1 MTPSQPDARIA
12 RQLWDYLRIGQPVR
26 PAEWLLVFGGHD
38 LAVADRAADLY
49 HQGVAPRILA
59 SGGDRALPDDSAYAT
74 EADAIRDIL
83 IAKDVPKEAVVLER
97 LASNTS
103 ENFWFSAELLRD
115 QGVDPQRFLIV
126 QKPYTE
132 RRVLATARRRWPGK
146 NVRVTSQ
153 EVTFEQYCAGSI
165 PVPKIFSMLAGEI
178 VRLDSY
184 AHSGLI
190 QQEEPVPA
198 ELIEAAHHLQT
209 AGYDARSLRA

>member
-1 MTPSQPDARIA
+1 MTPSLSEAETAR
-12 RQLWDYLRIGQPVR
+12 RLWDYLRVGQPVK

-38 LAVADRAADLY
+38 LAVADRAAQLY
-49 HQGVAPRILA
+49 HEGIAAMILA
-59 SGGDRALPDDSAYAT
+59 SGGSRALPQGSAYAT
-74 EADAIRDIL
+74 EADAIREIL
-83 IAKDVPKEAVVLER
+83 TAADVPKEAVVLER

-115 QGVDPQRFLIV
+115 QGLDPHEFLIV

-165 PVPKIFSMLAGEI
+165 PVPKIYFMLAGEI

-190 QQEEPVPA
+190 QPDEPVPS
-198 ELIEAAHHLQT
+198 ELLEAAHRLQA
-209 AGYDARSLRA
+209 AGYDARSLQ

>member
-1 MTPSQPDARIA
+1 MTPSRPDAQMAHR
-12 RQLWDYLRIGQPVR
+12 LWDYLRVGQPVR
-26 PAEWLLVFGGHD
+26 PCECLLVFGGHD

-49 HQGVAPRILA
+49 HQGVAPMILA
-59 SGGDRALPDDSAYAT
+59 SGGARALPHDSVYAT
-74 EADAIRDIL
+74 EAEAIREIL
-83 IAKDVPKEAVVLER
+83 VSRDVPKEAVVLER
-97 LASNTS
+97 LATNTS

-115 QGVDPQRFLIV
+115 QGVDPQSFLIV

-132 RRVLATARRRWPGK
+132 RRVLATARRRWPSK
-146 NVRVTSQ
+146 DVRVTSQ

-190 QQEEPVPA
+190 QPEEPVPA
-198 ELIEAAHHLQT
+198 ELVEAARRLQA
-209 AGYDARSLRA
+209 AGYDARSLR